1 MFYVGKGCGNRYKLS
16 TKSARSKHFL
26 NYKNKY
32 NCDVRIT
39 HSNLKEEEAFKLEIS
54 TIEKYKLDNQC
65 ICNYTNGGEGI
76 SGYSHSESAKR
87 KISETHK
94 GEQNSQ
100 FGVSPKERMGDKY
113 ENWLNKMSEVKIGS
127 SNPNYNNDTL
137 KIKYKENPDLA
148 LEKQSRK
155 GNKNGRATKIQLY
168 DKDMNFL
175 KEFDYI
181 GLCCEYLHNNYGFSN
196 DAEVVRTGIRRS
208 ITTDVPYKGFKFI
221 KV

>member
-1 MFYVGKGCGNRYKLS
+1 VFYVGKGCGKRYKLS
-16 TKSARSKHFL
+16 TKSVRSKHFL

-39 HSNLKEEEAFKLEIS
+39 HSNLKEEESFKLEKD
-54 TIEKYKLDNQC
+54 TIEKYKSNNQC
-65 ICNYTNGGEGI
+65 NCNYTNGGEGI
-76 SGYSHSESAKR
+76 SGYIHSQETKI

-94 GEQNSQ
+94 GELNSQ
-100 FGVSPKERMGDKY
+100 FGVSPKERMGDNY
-113 ENWLNKMSEVKIGS
+113 EDWLIKMSEVKMGS

-155 GNKNGRATKIQLY
+155 GIKNGMSTKIQLY
-168 DKDMNFL
+168 DQNMNFL

-181 GLCCEYLHNNYGFSN
+181 GLCCEYLHNNYGFSSN
-196 DAEVVRTGIRRS
+196 AEIVRLGIRRS
-208 ITTDVPYKGFKFI
+208 IKNDVPYKNFKFI
-221 KV
+221 KL